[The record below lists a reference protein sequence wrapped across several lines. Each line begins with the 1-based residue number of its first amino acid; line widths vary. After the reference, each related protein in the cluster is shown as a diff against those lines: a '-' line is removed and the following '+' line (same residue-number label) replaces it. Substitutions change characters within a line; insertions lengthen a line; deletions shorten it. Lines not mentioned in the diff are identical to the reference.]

1 MSSGGVINC
10 AECGIEM
17 VKKSHNHKYCKGC
30 RDEVTRRTALQE
42 REESSRARYAIFLR
56 DDFRCVYCGMSSI
69 EDGVKLVLDHIMPYS
84 AGGDNTI
91 YNLATACFTCN
102 TTKAANVLPIDV
114 YERIVERNK
123 KRNKGISASMQA
135 EVNRIMDKYFTET
148 KNK

>member
-1 MSSGGVINC
+1 MRSQEIINC
-10 AECGIEM
+10 IECGIDM
-17 VKKSHNHKYCKGC
+17 IKKSHNHKYCKSC

-42 REESSRARYAIFLR
+42 REESSRARYTIFLR

-69 EDGVKLVLDHIMPYS
+69 EDGAKLVLDHIMPYS

-91 YNLATACFTCN
+91 YNLVTACFTCN
-102 TTKAANVLPIDV
+102 TTKAANILPKEV

-123 KRNKGISASMQA
+123 MRNRGISGSMQA
-135 EVNRIMDKYFTET
+135 EVNRIMDEYFTEI